1 MKTLKAGWT
10 IKGMAD
16 VLSDDLAKKMSDSID
31 AEILIELLW
40 KIHGWTKF
48 TIPRYVDNHHA
59 IDIGY
64 WLLDNCQG
72 EYKRNGR
79 TFLFKDSKDA
89 TMFILRWGS

>member
-10 IKGMAD
+10 IKGMTD